1 MTWFRVRTG
10 DKRRPQ
16 IDHVYQRFA
25 TFWAQLRV
33 IEDGKEDRN
42 VLKEGEAMNDLAFM
56 DWMCMKGPDSLEAV
70 LEEFLTYRMQR
81 ETQPL
86 TTEHVTNEV
95 VKYMDL
101 ASTQLKGPD
110 GRTYL
115 QAAQGEV
122 A

>member
-33 IEDGKEDRN
+33 IEDGKEERN

-70 LEEFLTYRMQR
+70 LEEFLTYRMQK

-86 TTEHVTNEV
+86 TKAAGYHFITKQYKVTLGFP
-95 VKYMDL
+95 K
-101 ASTQLKGPD
+101 LKN
-110 GRTYL
+110 
-115 QAAQGEV
+115 
-122 A
+122 